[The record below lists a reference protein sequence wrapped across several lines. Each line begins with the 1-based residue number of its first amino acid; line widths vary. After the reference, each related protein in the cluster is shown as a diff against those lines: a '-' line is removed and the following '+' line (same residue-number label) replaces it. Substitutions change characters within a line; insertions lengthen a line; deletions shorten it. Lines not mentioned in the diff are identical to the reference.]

1 MKEEINSCG
10 SGCACCSGKIELHT
24 HEHDH
29 EESGGGFPPAV
40 IGVSAALF
48 ATGWVLSASGVSEW
62 ITLGLFALVYLVS
75 GWRVLLDALRKLFTR
90 DLFNENLLMALAT
103 GGAWAI
109 GQHAEAA
116 AVMLFFHIGEYFQ
129 DLAVERSRR
138 SIADLM
144 DIRPDFANL
153 LENGVERTVSPEEV
167 EPGAHIIVR
176 PGERV
181 PLDGVVHS
189 GMSQL
194 DTAALT
200 GESRPRSVIP
210 GDPVLSGTI
219 NRTGLLEV
227 EVTARSADSTVS
239 RILAEVENAANRKSK
254 SENFITRFARVYTP
268 AVFGAALLLATLP
281 PLAFGGEWPVWI
293 YRALVFLVISCPCA
307 LVISVP
313 LSFFAGIGG
322 ASRRGILFKGGCYV
336 ETLAA
341 VRAVAFDKTGTLTRG
356 KFEVREILPADGVEP
371 ERVLELAALA
381 ELHSNHP
388 IALSLRHAWKGTPDA
403 SRIGEVEETPGRGV
417 LARIDGEEI
426 RVGSARLL
434 EEAGI
439 AVPVAVRTDGTAV
452 CVAEGKRFLGRVEIA
467 DALKPDAK
475 QAIEE
480 LRRCGIS
487 RLLLLTGDNRAA
499 AEKAAAELG
508 IGEIHAELLP
518 VDKVACL
525 EEAMKQLKPGE
536 KLAFAG
542 DGINDAPVLARADI
556 GVAMGGLGS
565 DAAVESADVVLMTDE
580 PSRLPLAIRLARRTI
595 GLVRGNIGLALGIK
609 GAVLVAGALG
619 FVSMWGA
626 VFADVGVTLLAILNA
641 LRALAPLKE

>member
-1 MKEEINSCG
+1 MKEETESCC
-10 SGCACCSGKIELHT
+10 SGCACRGGKIELHP
-24 HEHDH
+24 HEH
-29 EESGGGFPPAV
+29 SGGRFPLAV

-48 ATGWVLSASGVSEW
+48 AAGWILDAAGAPERV
-62 ITLGLFALVYLVS
+62 TLALFALVYLLS
-75 GWRVLLDALRKLFTR
+75 GWRVLVDALRKLFTR
-90 DLFNENLLMALAT
+90 ELFNENLLMALAT
-103 GGAWAI
+103 TGAWAI

-116 AVMLFFHIGEYFQ
+116 AVMLFFHIGESFQ

-138 SIADLM
+138 SIAELM

-181 PLDGVVHS
+181 PLDGVVRS

-254 SENFITRFARVYTP
+254 SENFITRFARFYTP

-341 VRAVAFDKTGTLTRG
+341 VRMVAFDKTGTLTRG
-356 KFEVREILPADGVEP
+356 KFEVREILPANGVAP

-388 IALSLRHAWKGTPDA
+388 IALSLRDAWKGAPDA
-403 SRIGEVEETPGRGV
+403 SRIEEVEETPGRGV
-417 LARIDGEEI
+417 RARIDGADV
-426 RVGSARLL
+426 RVGNARLL

-439 AVPVAVRTDGTAV
+439 AVPAPARTDGTAV
-452 CVAEGKRFLGRVEIA
+452 CVAEGGRFLGRVEIA

-475 QAIEE
+475 QAVEG
-480 LRRCGIS
+480 LRRLGIT

-508 IGEIHAELLP
+508 IEEVHAELLP
-518 VDKVACL
+518 VDKVARL

-536 KLAFAG
+536 KLAFVG

-580 PSRLPLAIRLARRTI
+580 PSRLPPAVRLARRTI

-609 GAVLVAGALG
+609 GAVLAAGALG

>member
-1 MKEEINSCG
+1 MKEEIQSCG
-10 SGCACCSGKIELHT
+10 SGCACCGGKIELHP
-24 HEHDH
+24 HEH
-29 EESGGGFPPAV
+29 SGGRFPLAV

-48 ATGWVLSASGVSEW
+48 AAGWLLAATGTPELV
-62 ITLGLFALVYLVS
+62 TLALFALVYLLS

-90 DLFNENLLMALAT
+90 ELFNENLLMALAT
-103 GGAWAI
+103 SGAWAI

-138 SIADLM
+138 SIAELM

-167 EPGAHIIVR
+167 EPGAHIVVR

-181 PLDGVVHS
+181 PLDGVVRS

-200 GESRPRSVIP
+200 GESRPRPVIP

-254 SENFITRFARVYTP
+254 SENFITRFARLYTP

-281 PLAFGGEWPVWI
+281 PLAFGGGWPVWI

-356 KFEVREILPADGVEP
+356 KFEVREILPAKGVAP

-388 IALSLRHAWKGTPDA
+388 IALSLRDAWKGTPDA

-417 LARIDGEEI
+417 RARIDGADI
-426 RVGSARLL
+426 RVGNARLL

-439 AVPVAVRTDGTAV
+439 AVPSPARTDGTAV
-452 CVAEGKRFLGRVEIA
+452 CVAEGGRFLGRVEIA

-475 QAIEE
+475 QAVEE
-480 LRRCGIS
+480 LRRLGVT

-508 IGEIHAELLP
+508 IGEVRAELLP
-518 VDKVACL
+518 IDKVACL

-536 KLAFAG
+536 KLAFVG

-609 GAVLVAGALG
+609 GAVLAAGALG